1 MFYFHLETMSF
12 HSSFSDLRYLFVTTL
27 PFKPAKG
34 SLTMTKEEEA
44 AIKEV
49 EEKAKGTEFTED
61 LIRLGIKSEVQ
72 DRVTRIC
79 QLWGNSKWILQ
90 APTGRFSPVSLQAGN
105 VNLLMEMA
113 SMTQIQEDEARP
125 NGFPA
130 SVMKALD
137 QAISLHISKRAGGQ
151 QVYDWHQAPTLTLAI
166 ELLKKGLA
174 KPSDMESTIP
184 ATCTQ
189 PSRSSSF
196 LPERQHPPTPE
207 SSNLT
212 QLQPDPLSVALRRF
226 KAFQPSFQESISE
239 AGVSQESEAKISNHL
254 EQIERLLKE
263 GK

>member
-1 MFYFHLETMSF
+1 
-12 HSSFSDLRYLFVTTL
+12 
-27 PFKPAKG
+27 
-34 SLTMTKEEEA
+34 MTQEEEA

-61 LIRLGIKSEVQ
+61 LIRLRVKSEVE

-113 SMTQIQEDEARP
+113 SMTQIQKGEARP

-137 QAISLHISKRAGGQ
+137 QSISLYIPKRNVGR

-174 KPSDMESTIP
+174 KPSDTQSTM
-184 ATCTQ
+184 
-189 PSRSSSF
+189 PSTSSQTSLPSSF
-196 LPERQHPPTPE
+196 LPERQDLLTPE
-207 SSNLT
+207 SSNLA

-226 KAFQPSFQESISE
+226 RSFQPSFQESVSE
-239 AGVSQESEAKISNHL
+239 ARVSEESEGKILNHL